1 MYDRRAYEALKR
13 EYDPTGRFPGL
24 YEKTVGR
31 G

>member
-13 EYDPTGRFPGL
+13 AYDPKGRFPGL
-24 YEKTVGR
+24 YEKAVGR